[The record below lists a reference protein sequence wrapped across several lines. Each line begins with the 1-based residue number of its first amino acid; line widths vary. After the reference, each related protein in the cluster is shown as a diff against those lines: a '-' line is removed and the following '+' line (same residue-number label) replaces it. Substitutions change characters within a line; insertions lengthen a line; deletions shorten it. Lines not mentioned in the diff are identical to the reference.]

1 MNMKKIWRIVKSLIE
16 DARRTWR
23 AARAFDKIMLKQAE
37 YGRNATKRIF
47 G

>member
-1 MNMKKIWRIVKSLIE
+1 MRNIWQMIKTLVE
-16 DARRTWR
+16 DAVRTWR

-37 YGRNATKRIF
+37 YGRNATRRVF